1 MVCIMDMKKQ
11 KIYGR
16 LKMHRIT
23 YHVTEL
29 TADEMILASGRPHK
43 INPKFCSKQ
52 DMRLFYRL
60 KEISKLEKIL

>member
-1 MVCIMDMKKQ
+1 
-11 KIYGR
+11 
-16 LKMHRIT
+16 MHRIT

-29 TADEMILASGRPHK
+29 TANEIILASGRPHK

-60 KEISKLEKIL
+60 KEILKVEKIL